1 MLVLKRKLGERIVVT
16 VGMTVIEIEVCDVG
30 GNWAK
35 IGVAASHEVAIHRK
49 EVQELI
55 DKGQLQ

>member
-30 GNWAK
+30 GSWAK
-35 IGVAASHEVAIHRK
+35 IGVDASQEVHIHRK

-55 DKGQLQ
+55 DKGQLR